1 MQIVLND
8 GSTLKLKD
16 SYDVEDLPRSTREK
30 YETVNR
36 VKYLAY
42 FSVPGDCRLTIFNH
56 LIEFSCYDPRPLAD
70 LCGRNYSGAV
80 SHFFAQTIC
89 PG

>member
-36 VKYLAY
+36 VRYLAC
-42 FSVPGDCRLTIFNH
+42 FSVAHDCS
-56 LIEFSCYDPRPLAD
+56 LILFLSD
-70 LCGRNYSGAV
+70 
-80 SHFFAQTIC
+80 
-89 PG
+89 

>member
-36 VKYLAY
+36 VKQLAY
-42 FSVPGDCRLTIFNH
+42 FSVPGDGRVTI
-56 LIEFSCYDPRPLAD
+56 L
-70 LCGRNYSGAV
+70 
-80 SHFFAQTIC
+80 
-89 PG
+89 